1 MSDYSQEPGVVIP
14 PSRIDESRRR
24 RARKLLVP
32 RGKSER
38 ALYLGEIAQR
48 LVPGVEFFLF
58 SLVAGLVITLAILL
72 DSPAIFIL
80 GALLAP
86 FMAPVIGLGFSA
98 VIGSFTFFSRSIGAM
113 FIGCALVFASGALG
127 GWISRLF
134 VDLPLSQSLRFTNFS
149 IPDFLLLTIGIV
161 LAVYLTIRMPKQ
173 RTQVASVPLAYEI
186 FIPVAVAGYG
196 LTSRASGLFPNALI
210 VAGVHI
216 AWVILA
222 GTLTLAVLKIRP
234 FTFFGYLLTAA
245 IFGSALY
252 GLVISSALGVALQRQ
267 LAPFVTSTGVPSA
280 ALIEPSASLSPADA
294 LAIQTP
300 DPFGITATTAPT
312 NTLMPTLTPTVT
324 ITPQPTPV
332 WAKVFSPTYS
342 GVLVR
347 QTPGFDGKYLT
358 SLDNES
364 LIQVLPEVEHVDGA
378 YWAHVLLED
387 GREGWIMRSLLLTAT
402 PAPNW

>member
-1 MSDYSQEPGVVIP
+1 MSEYQQGPAAEIP

-24 RARKLLVP
+24 RARKLLIP

-38 ALYLGEIAQR
+38 ALYLGEIAKR

-58 SLVAGLVITLAILL
+58 SLVAGLVINLAILL

-86 FMAPVIGLGFSA
+86 FMAPAVGLGFSA
-98 VIGSFTFFSRSIGAM
+98 AIGSITFFLRSAGAM
-113 FIGCALVFASGALG
+113 LIGSALVFASGALG
-127 GWISRLF
+127 GWVSRLF
-134 VDLPLSQSLRFTNFS
+134 VDLPVSQARRFTFFS

-161 LAVYLTIRMPKQ
+161 LAIYLTMRMPKQ
-173 RTQVASVPLAYEI
+173 RSLVASVPLAYEI
-186 FIPVAVAGYG
+186 YIPVAVAGYG
-196 LTSRASGLFPNALI
+196 LTSRGADLFPDALI
-210 VAGVHI
+210 VSGVHT

-222 GTLTLAVLKIRP
+222 GTLTLAILKLRP

-245 IFGSALY
+245 IIGSALY
-252 GLVISSALGVALQRQ
+252 GLVISSALGSALQRQ
-267 LAPFVTSTGVPSA
+267 LAPFVTPTLEVSAPVVELPGDLPSTET
-280 ALIEPSASLSPADA
+280 LE
-294 LAIQTP
+294 IQTP
-300 DPFGITATTAPT
+300 EPNDSATTAVPT
-312 NTLMPTLTPTVT
+312 NTLMPTLTPTAT

-342 GVLVR
+342 GVMVR
-347 QTPGFDGKYLT
+347 QTPGFEGQYLT

-364 LIQVLPEVEHVDGA
+364 LIQVLPEVEYVDGA

-387 GREGWIMRSLLLTAT
+387 GQEGWMVRSLLLTAT
-402 PAPNW
+402 PAPDW